1 MFINVSVA
9 KKLFKRAYTTGLKVG
24 RYRDFLYIGG
34 PAWEM
39 EMRYEEAPYK
49 IKAAIV
55 ELCGRLPEKEEQFTA
70 TKEGLQMEVT
80 NYETVEDRYM
90 NAKTLLDVT
99 PVVIDQKYA
108 MFKLLQYREEKDFT
122 LINTEMLDLIDIRE
136 IDTDKEGMPSGPCSE
151 SSYWRNPVYWH
162 SELGTLCLCPAYSD
176 RVIDKRILEAL
187 QEVDFGEE

>member
-55 ELCGRLPEKEEQFTA
+55 
-70 TKEGLQMEVT
+70 
-80 NYETVEDRYM
+80 
-90 NAKTLLDVT
+90 
-99 PVVIDQKYA
+99 
-108 MFKLLQYREEKDFT
+108 
-122 LINTEMLDLIDIRE
+122 
-136 IDTDKEGMPSGPCSE
+136 
-151 SSYWRNPVYWH
+151 
-162 SELGTLCLCPAYSD
+162 
-176 RVIDKRILEAL
+176 
-187 QEVDFGEE
+187 